1 MARIQRITEH
11 KKSWRRRY
19 RLVIPALTRLRQEGC
34 LEFQTNLNYRGR
46 PCFKEE
52 EEEEE
57 EVVVV
62 NSRYLH
68 QRCARLFKLF
78 YTMQPAYG
86 EVGCLSRQ
94 MTELSLVSSNMTPG
108 LCL

>member
-46 PCFKEE
+46 PCFKEK

-62 NSRYLH
+62 MEETLTFLYS
-68 QRCARLFKLF
+68 K
-78 YTMQPAYG
+78 PAWLCMKTSG
-86 EVGCLSRQ
+86 EGEGTHL
-94 MTELSLVSSNMTPG
+94 
-108 LCL
+108 